1 VRHEVK
7 GHRRIFGEQVEARV
21 QAEQIEVWYAG
32 RSKGR
37 FPSRLMGADL
47 RWRELHPKAH
57 LSPLK
62 TCSRLIMMR
71 KAEDCEIRIDG
82 VAIIAVNMMKL
93 NSIRTGLQARS
104 SAASPLH

>member
-1 VRHEVK
+1 
-7 GHRRIFGEQVEARV
+7 
-21 QAEQIEVWYAG
+21 
-32 RSKGR
+32 
-37 FPSRLMGADL
+37 
-47 RWRELHPKAH
+47 
-57 LSPLK
+57 
-62 TCSRLIMMR
+62 MMR